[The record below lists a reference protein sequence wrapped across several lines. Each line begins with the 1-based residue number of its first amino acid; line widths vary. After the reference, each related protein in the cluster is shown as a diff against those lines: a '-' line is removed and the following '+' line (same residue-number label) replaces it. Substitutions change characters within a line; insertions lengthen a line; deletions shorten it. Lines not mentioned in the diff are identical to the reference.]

1 LWSRTTLFRA
11 LQETGF
17 TFSKGPNHYDV
28 AREKPSV
35 IRQREDFIDTLRQ
48 DRASGK
54 VIYYTD
60 DKWANKNMS
69 VYRSWSDG
77 NLRSRFDQPSGKGV
91 RIIIAHV
98 GSRETGLLQD
108 AGISFVGKKSTGDYH
123 REMNGPTWLRW
134 LEDDVFPKISDGLLV
149 FDRAP
154 YHLTRTDDARPATT
168 KMTKAEFSEW
178 LVRHDAVPLSWLSQ
192 DWRQMKTTAEY
203 DGGSG

>member
-1 LWSRTTLFRA
+1 M
-11 LQETGF
+11 
-17 TFSKGPNHYDV
+17 
-28 AREKPSV
+28 

-108 AGISFVGKKSTGDYH
+108 AGISFVGKKSTGNYH
-123 REMNGPTWLRW
+123 KEMNGPTWLKW
-134 LEDDVFPKISDGLLV
+134 LEDDVFPKISDGVLV
-149 FDRAP
+149 IDRAP
-154 YHLTRTDDARPATT
+154 YQLTLKDDARPATT
-168 KMTKAEFSEW
+168 KMKKAEFAEW
-178 LVRHDAVPLSWLSQ
+178 LVCHDAVPPSWLS
-192 DWRQMKTTAEY
+192 
-203 DGGSG
+203 